1 MSQLL
6 LRLERG
12 IRLEDNAVKR
22 DSLLAQKAAYLARI
36 GRFDA
41 ARKIVG
47 ELRGVYGDGHSG
59 PITVRIMLAEAMLHL
74 YQSFNPNA
82 LDRLRR
88 AQFISQLMGEKS
100 LVALTS
106 AWKAHLE
113 FENSLFDEMFRS
125 LRVTRDNA
133 VEGDHSSQTRY
144 CMVLC
149 EVSLLSGKKDLGQFW
164 FMRARDHALHDGDQA
179 SIDGLLYNKAAF
191 SLAWLRV
198 EKCFDRID
206 REAIQR
212 LKFELSSSRN
222 YQTLTQINAMIEQ
235 VTLCEARLSI
245 LEEDYP
251 SAVLQLNTVREKGPF
266 AEYNFSKE
274 YIDLE
279 LAFCHAKLGQI
290 DQAAFYFKS
299 FEQLRIQ
306 RFDIDE
312 QLVGLWMVCELSKV
326 NSVFGDFPKAE
337 ADLQRAIAIYNDHI
351 SQLHAG
357 LDGLTS

>member
-12 IRLEDNAVKR
+12 IRLEDSASKR
-22 DSLLAQKAAYLARI
+22 DTLLAQKAAYLARI

-41 ARKIVG
+41 AKTIVG

-59 PITVRIMLAEAMLHL
+59 AITVRIMLAEAMLHL
-74 YQSFNPNA
+74 YESFDPNA
-82 LDRLRR
+82 LDRIRR
-88 AQFISQLMGEKS
+88 AQFISQMMREKQ
-100 LVALTS
+100 LIALTS

-113 FENSLFDEMFRS
+113 FENSLFEEMFRS
-125 LRVTRDNA
+125 LRVARDNA
-133 VEGDHSSQTRY
+133 SERDHPSQTRY

-191 SLAWLRV
+191 ALAWLRV
-198 EKCFDRID
+198 EGCFGRLDS
-206 REAIQR
+206 EAIQR
-212 LKFELSSSRN
+212 LRFELSSSRN
-222 YQTLTQINAMIEQ
+222 YQTLTQIKAMAEQ

-245 LEEDYP
+245 LQEDYP
-251 SAVLQLNTVREKGPF
+251 SAVQQLENVRGRGPF
-266 AEYNFSKE
+266 AEYNFSQE

-279 LAFCHAKLGQI
+279 LAFCHAKLGQF
-290 DQAAFYFKS
+290 DQAALYLKS
-299 FEQLRIQ
+299 FEQLKIQ

-312 QLVGLWMVCELSKV
+312 QLVGLWMVRELSRI
-326 NSVFGDFPKAE
+326 NGLFGDAPKAE
-337 ADLQRAIAIYNDHI
+337 AALESATMIYNDHI
-351 SQLHAG
+351 AQLHAG
-357 LDGLTS
+357 LDEFTS